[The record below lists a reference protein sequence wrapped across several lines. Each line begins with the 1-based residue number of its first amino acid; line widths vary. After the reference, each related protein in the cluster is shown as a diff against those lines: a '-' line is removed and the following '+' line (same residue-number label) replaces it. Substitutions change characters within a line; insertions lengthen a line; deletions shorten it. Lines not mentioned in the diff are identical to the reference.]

1 MTAASTAWVVTQG
14 EYSDYRICAVCPTQA
29 DAEALAARA
38 NETEESEYYEY
49 RVESVFLADA
59 DLEKVTTFY
68 RSVTVWD
75 DGRTTET
82 NPREVTD
89 WPWAWNI
96 TTHKVHWR
104 WVRAPTHNG
113 RGGRLDVCGTSAR
126 LVAKVFSDRRARLL
140 ADPVFRAQGEATG
153 GRK

>member
-38 NETEESEYYEY
+38 NETEESEYHEY

-82 NPREVTD
+82 NPGGHRLAVGVEHHHTQGPLAMGSCSD
-89 WPWAWNI
+89 PQRPWWA
-96 TTHKVHWR
+96 
-104 WVRAPTHNG
+104 A
-113 RGGRLDVCGTSAR
+113 GRLRHVCSAGC
-126 LVAKVFSDRRARLL
+126 
-140 ADPVFRAQGEATG
+140 QGVLGPACPPAG
-153 GRK
+153 